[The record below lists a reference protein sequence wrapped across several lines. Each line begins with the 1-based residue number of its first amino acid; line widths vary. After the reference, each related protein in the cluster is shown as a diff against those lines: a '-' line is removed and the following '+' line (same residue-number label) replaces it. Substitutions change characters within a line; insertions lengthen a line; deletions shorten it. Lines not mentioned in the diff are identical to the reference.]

1 MSIERECS
9 CRDAAWSQGSS
20 PTLLPTKRGRHVVNL
35 KLGIKNST
43 QAGKARRQLEAS
55 IHIGH
60 LKVVVSVTGWQPLLP
75 WRHSMLCEPV
85 LPAARL
91 SRHKEPG
98 RLPWST
104 VQQGSLVL
112 IAAWCALLMLLRSSP
127 QGEA

>member
-60 LKVVVSVTGWQPLLP
+60 LKVVVSVTGC
-75 WRHSMLCEPV
+75 SLCYHGDIQCCVSQCCRRRGSPGTKSLDV
-85 LPAARL
+85 CLGALFSKAAL
-91 SRHKEPG
+91 S
-98 RLPWST
+98 
-104 VQQGSLVL
+104 
-112 IAAWCALLMLLRSSP
+112 
-127 QGEA
+127 